1 LAEEDALTPAELPEE
16 LRRPKA
22 PPAHPPCRSVRET
35 ERELIEQALADT
47 RGNVRA
53 AAARL
58 GLHRATL
65 HRKIKRWGL
74 RRPE

>member
-1 LAEEDALTPAELPEE
+1 
-16 LRRPKA
+16 
-22 PPAHPPCRSVRET
+22 VREL
-35 ERELIEQALADT
+35 ERELIEQALADM

-65 HRKIKRWGL
+65 HRKIKQWGL
-74 RRPE
+74 RHLE